1 MRWLAMLRDVLDKFV
16 NNSPH
21 VLASARCLHGW
32 LPHASFRAE
41 CAWMVFAWVGFSIS
55 LLVQGVAWMV
65 GPMSLLVC
73 EVLAWVGAPCLC
85 CCRVLHGC
93 FAPCPCMCAG
103 CLHGWSLH
111 VSVAQR
117 VAWMVG
123 PMSLPMSMVFAW
135 GVSMSLLVQGAA
147 WMLDG
152 AGCLLRLA
160 MLRDI
165 LETLWLDA

>member
-1 MRWLAMLRDVLDKFV
+1 MDGVCMGRFLHVSAGAGCCMDGW
-16 NNSPH
+16 PH
-21 VLASARCLHGW
+21 VLACL
-32 LPHASFRAE
+32 R
-41 CAWMVFAWVGFSIS
+41 
-55 LLVQGVAWMV
+55 GVDM
-65 GPMSLLVC
+65 GGCSMSLL
-73 EVLAWVGAPCLC
+73 
-85 CCRVLHGC
+85 CRVLHGC

-123 PMSLPMSMVFAW
+123 PVSLPMSMVFAW
-135 GVSMSLLVQGAA
+135 GVSMSLPVQGVA